1 MNNSRNKG
9 RAKLGCGFMIA
20 LGLLLCVL
28 FFINLTFT
36 RAFLT
41 ANFPEIDYRIS
52 QATYSVVP
60 ILLLFLEFWA
70 FDTMTNRYQGQ

>member
-1 MNNSRNKG
+1 M
-9 RAKLGCGFMIA
+9 FA

-60 ILLLFLEFWA
+60 ILLLFVQFWG
-70 FDTMTNRYQGQ
+70 FDALAGRYRNP